1 MDSFSQVVIKGR
13 LGSGKD
19 GDVLKQEQVKG
30 GTTLYWRF
38 SVAVDK
44 KRLDKVTKQTIV
56 DTDWISCTC
65 WDERI
70 VGQNFKKG
78 EVVQVTGRL
87 TTYGEK
93 VEGSDL
99 PKTRLAVVAERV
111 QRVMDESSSW
121 EPIPSGSSIPSG
133 SMGRPPF

>member
-19 GDVLKQEQVKG
+19 GEVLKQEVVKG

-70 VGQNFKKG
+70 VGQNFRKG

-111 QRVMDESSSW
+111 QRVLDESSRW
-121 EPIPSGSSIPSG
+121 EPIPSGSAIPSG
-133 SMGRPPF
+133 SMGKTPF